1 MFIFGTFEEKSQ
13 IFYNVDP
20 SHVRNQTGNFGKAMA
35 QHEKNKKEK
44 VQKWSEALTHVANL
58 SGFHSLNKCVPV
70 RLK

>member
-13 IFYNVDP
+13 IFYNVNP

-44 VQKWSEALTHVANL
+44 VQKWSEALTQVANL
-58 SGFHSLNKCVPV
+58 SGFHSLNK
-70 RLK
+70 